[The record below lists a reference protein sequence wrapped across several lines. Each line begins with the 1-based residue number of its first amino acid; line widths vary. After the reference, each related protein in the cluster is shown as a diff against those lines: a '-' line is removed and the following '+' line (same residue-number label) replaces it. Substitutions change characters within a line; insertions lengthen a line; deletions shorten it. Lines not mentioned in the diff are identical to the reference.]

1 MKHAGIYLLTGMF
14 VAILMFGCKQEV
26 PQEEVVRPVRSIEIG
41 TAKDLT
47 GRSFP
52 GKARAFNEVNL
63 GFEVSGTIADRPVS
77 RGDSVKPGQ
86 LLARLDPRDFQNKLN
101 AALAELERAKANR
114 DRIAQA
120 ASVGAV
126 AKQEL
131 TNAEARLKVAQADVE
146 IRSKSLE
153 DSKIVAP
160 FAGYIAATYVENFQ
174 RVRAK
179 APVVRLLDQSRIKFD
194 VGIPENLISK
204 VDDVKEIFVK
214 FDAFPDLELAAEIG
228 EIGTEATQATRTYPI
243 TLYVDQP
250 VDVAIMPGMAGKA
263 YGKGQMAR
271 QETAGSFEVPVTAM
285 LEQQGKSY
293 VWVIDQKTMTV
304 SRREVTTDRLTNFGI
319 IVKGDL
325 KAGDRV
331 VTAGV
336 HYLKNGQKVFLL
348 KETSGNDKEVSS

>member
-1 MKHAGIYLLTGMF
+1 MKHAGIFLLTGMF

-86 LLARLDPRDFQNKLN
+86 LLARLDPRDFQNTLN
-101 AALAELERAKANR
+101 AALAEQERAMANR

-153 DSKIVAP
+153 DSK
-160 FAGYIAATYVENFQ
+160 
-174 RVRAK
+174 
-179 APVVRLLDQSRIKFD
+179 L
-194 VGIPENLISK
+194 
-204 VDDVKEIFVK
+204 
-214 FDAFPDLELAAEIG
+214 
-228 EIGTEATQATRTYPI
+228 
-243 TLYVDQP
+243 
-250 VDVAIMPGMAGKA
+250 
-263 YGKGQMAR
+263 
-271 QETAGSFEVPVTAM
+271 
-285 LEQQGKSY
+285 
-293 VWVIDQKTMTV
+293 
-304 SRREVTTDRLTNFGI
+304 
-319 IVKGDL
+319 
-325 KAGDRV
+325 
-331 VTAGV
+331 
-336 HYLKNGQKVFLL
+336 
-348 KETSGNDKEVSS
+348 